1 MTDDQLSKLR
11 QSTRS
16 LVETVVKAIN
26 RAPILSFHF
35 VVDDADDIADA
46 RRIDEA
52 CTKYGVCCSLHP
64 HLRDEEPEEVEHD
77 GDMIVGSA
85 RLPYGWRLKRIF
97 RKRRSHIDEEMILE
111 LIRYATINANL
122 KENQQ

>member
-11 QSTRS
+11 QSTRR
-16 LVETVVKAIN
+16 LVETVVKRFN
-26 RAPILSFHF
+26 RAPVLAFHF
-35 VVDDADDIADA
+35 VVDDAEDIAAA
-46 RRIDEA
+46 RMIDEA
-52 CTKYGVCCSLHP
+52 CAKYGACCALHP
-64 HLRDEEPEEVEHD
+64 HMRDEEPEEVEHD

-85 RLPYGWRLKRIF
+85 RLPYGWRLERIF